1 MSYRFSTIVVT
12 LALIVSSA
20 GCSAGGQSPTTP
32 PSSTSSS
39 APSEGSSSP
48 TAEAAPA
55 PIVSAVVRF
64 GTEAFTVE
72 ADPQV
77 LLGGSTH
84 HELGV
89 TLTAPAGHDL
99 EVEFVGSGRLS
110 KQIDGTAGF
119 VDGEVLLVGF
129 AEPRDGSDSALEF
142 LSQDESGDGS
152 AAASAQSSTTVLVR
166 AAESTDSPIEDADD
180 SSAAPVPTTPKQTP
194 ATLTIGRD
202 SASSATWG
210 EREGG
215 KSLVVTPSVWG
226 RTGGMTVLE
235 FGWPSI
241 LRLAPDADSAATVGS
256 GAEKGEG
263 TGSKPNSAG
272 QSAADESMMEKQFK
286 CHVLGAPTKDTWNL
300 EPWRDDVP
308 LAAVLAAKCNP

>member
-12 LALIVSSA
+12 LALFVSSA

-48 TAEAAPA
+48 TAEVALAPT
-55 PIVSAVVRF
+55 VSAVVQF
-64 GTEAFTVE
+64 GTEGFTVT
-72 ADPQV
+72 ADPEV
-77 LLGGSTH
+77 SLGGSARP
-84 HELGV
+84 ELGV

-180 SSAAPVPTTPKQTP
+180 SAAITSPTTPAP

-202 SASSATWG
+202 AASSAAWG

-235 FGWPSI
+235 FGWPSV
-241 LRLAPDADSAATVGS
+241 LRLAPDADSAATVGD
-256 GAEKGEG
+256 GAEKGDG
-263 TGSKPNSAG
+263 TEPNSAG
-272 QSAADESMMEKQFK
+272 QSASSESMMEKQFK